1 MNTSRSVVEFELLNS
16 TQVEFQNW
24 VKLKRS
30 IQFNWIE
37 SDSRFNS
44 INLTN
49 WLELDCR
56 PTFYQIPYQILYQ
69 SDQTFYQTLYHVS
82 HHVFHHISH
91 HVSHHI
97 FHHVFYHVFYH
108 ILYQIF
114 YHIFYQILYQI
125 DCKIDCKKIWKK
137 IKKKYTIFSI
147 KNWVQTT
154 QLNSNLMT
162 DLNTSKNY
170 SSMSLN

>member
-24 VKLKRS
+24 VELKRS

-82 HHVFHHISH
+82 HH
-91 HVSHHI
+91 I
-97 FHHVFYHVFYH
+97 FHHVFYH

-137 IKKKYTIFSI
+137 IKKKYTIFS
-147 KNWVQTT
+147 T
-154 QLNSNLMT
+154 
-162 DLNTSKNY
+162 
-170 SSMSLN
+170 